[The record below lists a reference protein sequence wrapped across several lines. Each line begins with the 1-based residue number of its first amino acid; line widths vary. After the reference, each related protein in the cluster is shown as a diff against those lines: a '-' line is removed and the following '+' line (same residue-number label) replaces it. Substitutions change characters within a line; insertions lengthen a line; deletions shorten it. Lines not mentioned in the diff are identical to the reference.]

1 MNKITLDA
9 VMDNI
14 NRLPSLPAVV
24 NELILALSNDGL
36 SVHELAHGIEKDQSL
51 SARALRVANSPF
63 YGMAKPISSIQD
75 AIVVLGF
82 RAVSSLVTTAA
93 LTEHFKTPALA
104 WFDQSTFWRH
114 SLGAA
119 VCGRK
124 LAPRAGLDPEI
135 GFTAGLLHD
144 IGRLLL
150 VVCCAKHY
158 EGVVAWC
165 DTNDTSLLDAEREV
179 LGVTHAE
186 AGEALARHWH
196 FAPEIQVA
204 VATHHAPVAGA
215 HASYADLTHVSDIL
229 AHGLDLARDP
239 HALASALD
247 ESALTRLGFDPAR
260 LATLLPAI
268 EAEFDS
274 YDSLLPGTT

>member
-1 MNKITLDA
+1 MNRITLDA
-9 VMDNI
+9 LMDNI
-14 NRLPSLPAVV
+14 HRLPSLPAVV
-24 NELILALSNDGL
+24 NELILALGNEGL
-36 SVHELAHGIEKDQSL
+36 SVDELAHGIEKDQAL

-63 YGMAKPISSIQD
+63 YGMSKPISSIHD

-93 LTEHFKTPALA
+93 LTEFFKTPSLS

-124 LAPRAGLDPEI
+124 LAGRAGLDPEI

-150 VVCCAKHY
+150 VVCCAKQY
-158 EGVVAWC
+158 EAVAAWR
-165 DTNDTSLLDAEREV
+165 DQNDAYLLDAEREV
-179 LGVTHAE
+179 LGVTHAQ
-186 AGEALARHWH
+186 AGEVLARHWH

-204 VATHHAPVAGA
+204 VASHHAPAAGA
-215 HASYADLTHVSDIL
+215 QASYADLAHVANVL
-229 AHGLDLARDP
+229 AHSLDLARDP
-239 HALASALD
+239 HALAPTLD
-247 ESALTRLGFDPAR
+247 ESALARLGLDWSR
-260 LATLLPAI
+260 LAAALPLI
-268 EAEFDS
+268 ETEFDS
-274 YDSLLPGTT
+274 YDSLLPAAR

>member
-1 MNKITLDA
+1 MNKLSLDNLL
-9 VMDNI
+9 DDI
-14 NRLPSLPAVV
+14 HRLPSLPSVV
-24 NELILALSNDGL
+24 NELILSLSNEGL
-36 SVHELAHGIEKDQSL
+36 SVDALAHGIEKDQAL

-63 YGMAKPISSIQD
+63 YGMRKPVSSIHD

-82 RAVSSLVTTAA
+82 RAVGSLVTTAA
-93 LTEHFKTPALA
+93 LTDFFRSPKLT

-124 LAPRAGLDPEI
+124 LALGAGLDAET

-150 VVCCAKHY
+150 VVCCARQY
-158 EGVVAWC
+158 EAVHLWRKEH
-165 DTNDTSLLDAEREV
+165 DTPLLETEEQL
-179 LGVTHAE
+179 LGLTHAQ

-196 FAPEIQVA
+196 FAPEIQQA
-204 VATHHAPVAGA
+204 VATHHRPLAGA
-215 HASYADLTHVSDIL
+215 RASYADLAHVSDVL

-239 HALASALD
+239 YALASELD
-247 ESALTRLGFDPAR
+247 ESALTRLHLDWQR
-260 LATLLPAI
+260 LRAAMPEIEREFEGYETLLPA
-268 EAEFDS
+268 S
-274 YDSLLPGTT
+274 P